1 MSSLMDSPYKMDSLF
16 KTYLVNQDETEEK
29 SEEPTEQPT
38 DPKTAWSFRGYTP
51 KRANWHTVQ
60 GKIKSYLA

>member
-16 KTYLVNQDETEEK
+16 KTYLVSQDEPEEK
-29 SEEPTEQPT
+29 SEEPT